1 MYEVLRPSLLREHS
15 SDLFFGQDNV
25 FHRILPALEVLRVV
39 VHIGWEEELFSRAS
53 ETPLVGSDHACGRE
67 ITLVPVEALA
77 SLDATHQP
85 RCAAVSEVYNG
96 MLGFA
101 QRAACGTQARVSI
114 PEFRI

>member
-1 MYEVLRPSLLREHS
+1 MYKVLRPSLLREHS

-25 FHRILPALEVLRVV
+25 LHRILPALEVLRVV
-39 VHIGWEEELFSRAS
+39 VHVGWEEELFSQAL
-53 ETPLVGSDHACGRE
+53 ETPLVGSDRAFGQG
-67 ITLVPVEALA
+67 ITLIPVETLA
-77 SLDATHQP
+77 SLDAAHQS

-101 QRAACGTQARVSI
+101 QRATCGTQARVSI